1 MFSFPRRGS
10 IIPPDI
16 CRSRNH
22 CEAFGG
28 TEEDEEG
35 MNTKGK
41 EKMKKIRRGAA
52 REIFLFARQNSPRS
66 FPIALVDDE

>member
-41 EKMKKIRRGAA
+41 EKMKKIRRGARDLSLRA
-52 REIFLFARQNSPRS
+52 SEFSTVLSDRAGRQ
-66 FPIALVDDE
+66 